1 MSKEELELIVEK
13 FHKTLPRPGINKLII
28 VWHDIKNNQSHSWTN
43 GDKPGVYIFLDSNEN
58 LLYIGKASSGRD
70 LRARLRGYFDRNGA
84 AKNNKHGAEETQY
97 VGLLALP
104 EDHGF
109 EAPAIEEWL
118 IEHLQ
123 PKENKIRMRSKVN
136 KNARRAA
143 EKELKKLYPEEYRDL
158 VNRYSRVS

>member
-1 MSKEELELIVEK
+1 LSKKELELTVGK
-13 FHKTLPRPGINKLII
+13 FQKVLPRPGIDKLTI
-28 VWHDIKNNQSHSWTN
+28 VWHDIKRNQSHSWTN
-43 GDKPGVYIFLDSNEN
+43 GDRPGVYIFLDSNEN

-70 LRARLRGYFDRNGA
+70 LKARLRGYFYRNGVH
-84 AKNNKHGAEETQY
+84 KNKKHGADKTQY

-123 PKENKIRMRSKVN
+123 PNENKIKMRSKIN
-136 KNARRAA
+136 KKAKRAA
-143 EKELKKLYPEEYRDL
+143 VKELKKLYPQEYSNL
-158 VNRYSRVS
+158 VNRYTRVS